1 MKLCEFTSLSVE
13 PATCLCARVCVCVS
27 AYACVLLTSL
37 HLHKEGVTS
46 KVRYKTEM
54 CIRND
59 AHHVLKVMFQSV
71 PS

>member
-13 PATCLCARVCVCVS
+13 PATCLCVYVW
-27 AYACVLLTSL
+27 AYACVCVYVSVTSL

-54 CIRND
+54 CRND